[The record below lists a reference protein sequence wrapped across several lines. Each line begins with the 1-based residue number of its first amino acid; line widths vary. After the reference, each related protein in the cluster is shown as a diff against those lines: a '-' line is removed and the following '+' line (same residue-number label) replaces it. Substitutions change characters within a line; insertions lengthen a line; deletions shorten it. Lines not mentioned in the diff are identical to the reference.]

1 MAITSAKTE
10 MEFANQVP
18 LKKSN
23 ILHTPFKIWLFNYI
37 RLVSDKKGTNY
48 LNEQNLTFS
57 IDQSKVKELL
67 EKLSRATELIEE
79 LGELLDSIKETKGLF
94 KA

>member
-1 MAITSAKTE
+1 MS
-10 MEFANQVP
+10 
-18 LKKSN
+18 
-23 ILHTPFKIWLFNYI
+23 
-37 RLVSDKKGTNY
+37 
-48 LNEQNLTFS
+48 EQKLTFS
-57 IDQSKVKELL
+57 IDQSKAKEVL

>member
-1 MAITSAKTE
+1 MS
-10 MEFANQVP
+10 
-18 LKKSN
+18 
-23 ILHTPFKIWLFNYI
+23 
-37 RLVSDKKGTNY
+37 
-48 LNEQNLTFS
+48 EQNLTFS

-67 EKLSRATELIEE
+67 EKLSRATEIIEE